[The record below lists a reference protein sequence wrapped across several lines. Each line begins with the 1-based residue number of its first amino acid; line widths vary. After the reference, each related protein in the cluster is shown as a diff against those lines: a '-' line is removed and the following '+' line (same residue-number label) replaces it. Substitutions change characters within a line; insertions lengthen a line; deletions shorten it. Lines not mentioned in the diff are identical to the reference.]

1 MNLIFRIR
9 QVSHFRGFRS
19 TSFAAALAVLLL
31 AAPAVMAQNPDLSVS
46 ISDSP
51 DPVNAGQLI
60 TYTIDVSNLGAGSA
74 ANVVVELET
83 PANTVLVQFDVLD
96 GDGWSTV
103 SSLSEV
109 QFTKATVNAAET
121 AQFRV
126 RAKVLNST
134 PAGTFVTGT
143 STAATTS
150 SDSNSSNDSDM
161 ATTTVNTAADLA
173 VNISDAPDPVDPG
186 NNIVY
191 SYTVANFGPSDAS
204 TVVVTLP
211 VPANTTF
218 VQAVGPI
225 DGTWTLG
232 APPAG
237 GTGNVTFSKSVVA
250 FQEGGIFSLTV
261 NVNGNASGVINAQLS
276 VSSTTSE
283 AAPGD
288 ETAAATT
295 TVTGVIPDPCQLQVK
310 KPNGGQVWAIGEK
323 RPLRWDSTGLCC
335 DEVRIQLYQNGV
347 RVKNIKK
354 STPNDGKAPWK
365 IKSPKFSP
373 GTNYKIR
380 IFCPGD
386 NASQD
391 FSNGTFTLVA
401 P

>member
-9 QVSHFRGFRS
+9 QVRHFRRFQSTGF
-19 TSFAAALAVLLL
+19 AVALAVLLL
-31 AAPAVMAQNPDLSVS
+31 AAPTVMAQNPDLSVS

-60 TYTIDVSNLGAGSA
+60 TYLINVSNLGGGSA
-74 ANVVVELET
+74 ANVVVELPT
-83 PANTVLVQFDVLD
+83 PANTVLVQFEVLS
-96 GDGWSTV
+96 GVGWSTV
-103 SSLSEV
+103 STLSEV
-109 QFTKATVNAAET
+109 QFTKTTVIAAET

-134 PAGTFVTGT
+134 SAGTIITGT
-143 STAATTS
+143 STVATTS
-150 SDSNSSNDSDM
+150 SDSNLSNNSAT
-161 ATTTVNTAADLA
+161 ATTTVSTAADLA

-211 VPANTTF
+211 VPVNTTF

-261 NVNGNASGVINAQLS
+261 NVNGGASGVINAQLS
-276 VSSTTSE
+276 VTSVTTE
-283 AAPGD
+283 ASPGD
-288 ETAAATT
+288 ETEAETT
-295 TVTGVIPDPCQLQVK
+295 TVTGGLPCALHVL
-310 KPNGGQVWAIGEK
+310 KPNGGQVWTIGEK

-335 DEVRIQLYQNGV
+335 DFVRIQLWQNGQK
-347 RVKNIKK
+347 VKGIKK
-354 STPNDGKAPWK
+354 NTPNDGKARWR

-373 GTNYKIR
+373 GTNYKVR

-391 FSNGTFTLVA
+391 FSDGTFTLVA